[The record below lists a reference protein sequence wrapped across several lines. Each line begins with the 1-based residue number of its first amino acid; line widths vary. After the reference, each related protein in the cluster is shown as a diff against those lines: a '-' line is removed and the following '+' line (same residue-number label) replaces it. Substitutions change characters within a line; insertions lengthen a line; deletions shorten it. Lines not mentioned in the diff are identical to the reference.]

1 MDRKFWLLRG
11 LRIFLFAAL
20 FLTAAVFLTQY
31 LWNWLVPEL
40 FHGPAI
46 GLGQTVGL
54 LVLSRILFGGFRGG
68 GRPGA
73 WAQRRKAWQ
82 QRMAGRL
89 EHLSPEER
97 EKFRLQMQQR
107 CGMGWMRRPE
117 TAAEPKMEQP
127 A

>member
-11 LRIFLFAAL
+11 LRFLLFAAL
-20 FLTAAVFLTQY
+20 FLTVAVFVTQA

-46 GLGQTVGL
+46 NVGQTIGL

-68 GRPGA
+68 GAGS

-89 EHLSPEER
+89 EHLSPEAR
-97 EKFRLQMQQR
+97 EKFRQQMQSR
-107 CGMGWMRRPE
+107 CSMGWRHQPSAPAE
-117 TAAEPKMEQP
+117 TNVQQP